1 MSKSERKTV
10 RFAMA
15 LFVICEA
22 IAIVTF
28 ICFKLLLI

>member
-1 MSKSERKTV
+1 MSKNERKTV

-22 IAIVTF
+22 IAIATF
-28 ICFKLLLI
+28 ICFKLLRV